1 MKNIVKGTRI
11 FDEMVEIDPWG
22 VADIKDYARLF
33 TEFGITPF
41 KELLN
46 RIEKPHLYMRRGIIV
61 GHRGYEEVLRAMN
74 ERSKFAVM
82 SGFMPSG
89 RIHLG
94 GKMVM
99 DEIIWHQRMGGDAFA
114 CIADMESHSVR
125 GTSWKECKE
134 IGLNEYILSL
144 VALGFDVERGHIYFQ
159 SENKKLRDLSFE
171 LGKEVNFSEISAI
184 YGFSGDVNISHMI
197 SVVMQNADILQP
209 QLLEY
214 GGPKPAVIPVG
225 VDQDPHIRLTRD
237 IASRMRMFR
246 VEKRLDKSKKPLG
259 IRIPSLVISSR
270 SDRLDKPYIS
280 IRAKQ
285 EKRRFT
291 QLDREALEE
300 IARRIEGTKKI
311 YEMHIDVFGIEASE
325 IDRSMREIEEIVR
338 AVEMEYGGYGFSL
351 PAATY
356 HRFMQGL
363 TGGKMSSSIPES
375 YIALTE
381 PPEEAAKKV
390 KQAKTGGRATVEE
403 QRKLGGLPAQ
413 CTVYELM
420 MSHLIE
426 EDAYVKEIFEECKS
440 GKRTC
445 KTCKSEAAELMFSF
459 IKNHQEERENAREVL
474 KKHETYKQ
482 WL

>member
-1 MKNIVKGTRI
+1 
-11 FDEMVEIDPWG
+11 MVEIEIDPWG
-22 VADIKDYARLF
+22 VADVKDYTRLF
-33 TEFGITPF
+33 TDFGISPF
-41 KELLN
+41 KQLLDG
-46 RIEKPHLYMRRGIIV
+46 IEKPHLYMRRGIIV

-125 GTSWKECKE
+125 GTSWKKCKE

-144 VALGFDVERGHIYFQ
+144 VALGFDVEKGHIYFQ
-159 SENKKLRDLSFE
+159 SENKKLSDLAFE

-184 YGFSGDVNISHMI
+184 YGFPGDVNISHMI

-246 VEKRLDKSKKPLG
+246 VEKRLDK
-259 IRIPSLVISSR
+259 
-270 SDRLDKPYIS
+270 DQKPYIS
-280 IRAKQ
+280 IR
-285 EKRRFT
+285 EKKAGRKA
-291 QLDREALEE
+291 LDE
-300 IARRIEGTKKI
+300 IASRIGGTKKM
-311 YEMHIDVFGIEASE
+311 YAMHIDVFGIEASE
-325 IDRSMREIEEIVR
+325 IDRNMREIEEIVR
-338 AVEMEYGGYGFSL
+338 AVEMEYGGYGFFF

-363 TGGKMSSSIPES
+363 TGGKMSSSVPES
-375 YIALTE
+375 YITLTE
-381 PPEEAAKKV
+381 PPEETARKV
-390 KQAKTGGRATVEE
+390 KQAKTGGRATAEE
-403 QRKLGGLPAQ
+403 QRKFGGSPAQ

-426 EDAYVKEIFEECKS
+426 EDAYVKEILEDCKN
-440 GKRTC
+440 GKRKC

-459 IKNHQEERENAREVL
+459 INNHQEERERAKEVL
-474 KKHETYKQ
+474 KEHEVYKHF
-482 WL
+482 LDV

>member
-1 MKNIVKGTRI
+1 MI
-11 FDEMVEIDPWG
+11 EIDPWG

-46 RIEKPHLYMRRGIIV
+46 RIEDPHLYMRRGIIV

-74 ERSKFAVM
+74 GRSKFAVM

-144 VALGFDVERGHIYFQ
+144 VALGFDVEKGHIYFQ
-159 SENKKLRDLSFE
+159 SENKNLRDLAFE
-171 LGKEVNFSEISAI
+171 LGREVNFSEISAI

-246 VEKRLDKSKKPLG
+246 VEKKWDDKKKRIRVDIKPTYLERGALGELQKRVEELQGVLSVVEHKYHVDIELLDKLF
-259 IRIPSLVISSR
+259 V
-270 SDRLDKPYIS
+270 
-280 IRAKQ
+280 Q
-285 EKRRFT
+285 VVEK
-291 QLDREALEE
+291 
-300 IARRIEGTKKI
+300 
-311 YEMHIDVFGIEASE
+311 
-325 IDRSMREIEEIVR
+325 IVR
-338 AVEMEYGGYGFSL
+338 DVEIKYGGYGFFL

-381 PPEEAAKKV
+381 PPEEAARKV
-390 KQAKTGGRATVEE
+390 KRAKTGGRVTVEE
-403 QRKLGGLPAQ
+403 QKKHGGLPEQ
-413 CTVYELM
+413 CTVYDLL

-426 EDAYVKEIFEECKS
+426 EDDHVKEIFEECKN
-440 GKRTC
+440 GKRMC
-445 KTCKSEAAELMFSF
+445 NACKSQAAELMFSF
-459 IKNHQEERENAREVL
+459 IKHHQEERERAKEVL
-474 KKHETYKQ
+474 KGHEIYKR
-482 WL
+482 WFR